1 MTRIETLPDD
11 ATGQAL
17 RRYAEAGSDLSLPMR
32 MDFFVSVPS
41 EAVGQQVATHAQ
53 RLGYETAVTLD
64 EETGSWTCT
73 CTRTLVP
80 SYEHVCAVE
89 AELDAIG
96 QEYGGY
102 ADGFGSFGNAP
113 A

>member
-1 MTRIETLPDD
+1 MTKVERLPED

-17 RRYAEAGSDLSLPMR
+17 RRYVEHGSDLTRPMK

-41 EAVGQQVATHAQ
+41 EEIGRQVARHAQ
-53 RLGYETAVTLD
+53 RMGYETAVTLD

-73 CTRTLVP
+73 CTRTIVP
-80 SYEHVCAVE
+80 SYDHVCAVE

-102 ADGFGSFGNAP
+102 ADGFGSYGNATE
-113 A
+113 